1 MRRMV
6 FGLLLSCVCLGAL
19 AVTSSAPEGVS
30 LEGRWKANVAL
41 SDDGEALLAKR
52 MEEMRKDQRRFEE
65 RRRKQMENDP
75 FAWEPEFTPPADTPQ
90 YRARMEERD
99 RSIRQTMGMTN
110 FLNITQGERG
120 TKLVLVS
127 DFDTR
132 RLEAG
137 SRSQVSLP
145 QGQLAD
151 LRPGWER
158 DVFIIERR
166 SRSGPSIT
174 ERYRLLK
181 KTDQLEVLTQ
191 IKGSSML
198 SGMKLRRVFDRAAG
212 EPPPR
217 DPAAG
222 PVR

>member
-1 MRRMV
+1 MRRV
-6 FGLLLSCVCLGAL
+6 WFGLLISFLCTAAFAL
-19 AVTSSAPEGVS
+19 TNVAPEGVT
-30 LEGRWKANVAL
+30 LEGRWKANTAL
-41 SDDGEALLAKR
+41 SDDGEAQLAKR

-90 YRARMEERD
+90 FRARMEERD
-99 RSIRQTMGMTN
+99 RSIRQMMGMTN
-110 FLNITQGERG
+110 ALTITQAERG
-120 TKLVLVS
+120 TKVTLLS
-127 DFDTR
+127 DFGTR

-137 SRSQVSLP
+137 SRSQVSMP

-151 LRPGWER
+151 LQSGWER
-158 DVFIIERR
+158 DAFVIERR
-166 SRSGPSIT
+166 SRGGPSIT

-191 IKGSSML
+191 IKGSTML
-198 SGMKLRRVFDRAAG
+198 SGMKLRRVFDRAVG
-212 EPPPR
+212 EPAPMN
-217 DPAAG
+217 PASG

>member
-1 MRRMV
+1 MRRV
-6 FGLLLSCVCLGAL
+6 LFGLLISCVCLPVL
-19 AVTSSAPEGVS
+19 AATATAPEGVT
-30 LEGRWKANVAL
+30 LEGRWKANTTL

-52 MEEMRKDQRRFEE
+52 MEEVRKDQRRYEE

-90 YRARMEERD
+90 FRARMEERD

-110 FLNITQGERG
+110 LLSITQAERG
-120 TKLVLVS
+120 AKLTLVS
-127 DFDTR
+127 DFETR

-158 DVFIIERR
+158 DVFVIERR
-166 SRSGPSIT
+166 SREGPSIT
-174 ERYRLLK
+174 ERYRLLT
-181 KTDQLEVLTQ
+181 TDQLEVLTQ
-191 IKGSSML
+191 IKGRSML

>member
-1 MRRMV
+1 MCCAS
-6 FGLLLSCVCLGAL
+6 LH
-19 AVTSSAPEGVS
+19 AVAASSSAPEGVT
-30 LEGRWKANVAL
+30 LEGRWKANTTL

-52 MEEMRKDQRRFEE
+52 MAEMRKDQRRYEE

-90 YRARMEERD
+90 FRARMEERD
-99 RSIRQTMGMTN
+99 RSIRQTLGMTN
-110 FLNITQGERG
+110 FLAITQGEGG
-120 TKLVLVS
+120 TKLTVVS
-127 DFDTR
+127 DFETR

-158 DVFIIERR
+158 DVFVIERR
-166 SRSGPSIT
+166 SRDGPSIT
-174 ERYRLLK
+174 ERYRLL

-191 IKGSSML
+191 IKGRSML